1 MSLPYVYLTVL
12 LFTALLTALVSNFL
26 CVCAFPL
33 PSAFKISHPQIKTF
47 YFAAE
52 NVQEMNL

>member
-1 MSLPYVYLTVL
+1 MNLPCIYLTVL
-12 LFTALLTALVSNFL
+12 LLTALLTVLISNFS
-26 CVCAFPL
+26 CVCAILL

>member
-1 MSLPYVYLTVL
+1 MNLPYLYLTVL
-12 LFTALLTALVSNFL
+12 LLTTLLTTLTSNFL
-26 CVCAFPL
+26 CVYAFP
-33 PSAFKISHPQIKTF
+33 PSSAFKISHPEIKTF

>member
-1 MSLPYVYLTVL
+1 MNLPCIYLTVL
-12 LFTALLTALVSNFL
+12 LLTALLTVLISNFS
-26 CVCAFPL
+26 CVCAFLL

>member
-1 MSLPYVYLTVL
+1 MNLSYLYSTVL
-12 LFTALLTALVSNFL
+12 LSNPLLTTVMSNL
-26 CVCAFPL
+26 CLFFP
-33 PSAFKISHPQIKTF
+33 PSSAFKISHPQIKTF

>member
-1 MSLPYVYLTVL
+1 MNLPYIYLTVL
-12 LFTALLTALVSNFL
+12 LLTALLTVLISNFSR
-26 CVCAFPL
+26 VCAFPL